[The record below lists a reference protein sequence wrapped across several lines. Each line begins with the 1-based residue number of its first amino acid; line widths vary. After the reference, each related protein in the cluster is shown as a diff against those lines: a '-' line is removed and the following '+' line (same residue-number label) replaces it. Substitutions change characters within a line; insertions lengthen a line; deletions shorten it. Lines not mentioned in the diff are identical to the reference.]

1 MKIRHSE
8 GERRVRKTIKW
19 GADNMI
25 VFYLLGLLCL
35 ENIDDADEGQRSN
48 ISRLYFHTL
57 GSKSLYKVFTKDDDD
72 DDDGVIANGTDD
84 DAEP

>member
-57 GSKSLYKVFTKDDDD
+57 GSTSLYKVFTKDDDD
-72 DDDGVIANGTDD
+72 DDGVTATDSD
-84 DAEP
+84 VDEEA